1 MHFPELKGRHQR
13 KNMLYSGLKMSF
25 LSNFK
30 NLLEKLIVPTD
41 LLESNMTFFL
51 SVLSV
56 SLRKK
61 ETLDLLLRKAE
72 KRFCE

>member
-1 MHFPELKGRHQR
+1 
-13 KNMLYSGLKMSF
+13 MSF

-30 NLLEKLIVPTD
+30 TLLEKLIVPTD

>member
-1 MHFPELKGRHQR
+1 
-13 KNMLYSGLKMSF
+13 MLYSGLKMSF

-30 NLLEKLIVPTD
+30 TLLEKLIVPTD
-41 LLESNMTFFL
+41 LLESNMTFSL

-61 ETLDLLLRKAE
+61 KTLDLLLRKAE
-72 KRFCE
+72 KCFCE